1 MKSLTR
7 VLLAATAVHAATLGD
22 VCTSMY
28 IKSVLPDSQI
38 IESLIIDPSSI
49 TASAVY
55 NASIPNDPFYPAATI
70 SFCNVTLAYAHP
82 GKNDRVLLNFW
93 LPTPED
99 FKYRWFSTGGGG
111 LAINSGDNY
120 LPGGLMYGGVTGRTD
135 GGFGSFDTKLS
146 GVLVQG
152 DGSLNYDALYM
163 FGYKGIHELTIIG
176 KAMTKT
182 FYGMVQDNDTQKL
195 YAYYQGCSEGGR
207 EGFSQVQRYAKDW
220 DGAMIAAPAIRFSQ
234 QQVNHLVAG
243 VIEQTMGYVPP
254 PCELEKI
261 VSLTIS
267 ACDKLDG
274 RADGVVARTDLCQLH
289 FDVEST
295 VGARYSCPATRSTD
309 GSVVPAQSGK
319 VSRKGAAVA
328 LEIMRGLH
336 TTDGRLA
343 YMPYQHSATF
353 DDAQATY
360 NATTGKWE
368 APVISYGGEY
378 VARFLQNRDL
388 DTLPSLKGVTY
399 DTLVEWM
406 QEGWQRYE
414 GSLQTTWPDLTPFQ
428 AAGGKILHI
437 HGEVDPSI
445 PAGTSTHYHEAVR
458 RIMYPDMSFEK
469 STAALNEWNR
479 LFLIPGGA
487 HCGPSTSQPNG
498 GWPQTTIQT
507 MIDWVEKGEKP
518 EQLKTTVLSG
528 ENKGEEYELCAW
540 PLRPLWK
547 KGQLNCVF
555 DQESYET
562 WVYQFDAFKLPVY

>member
-22 VCTSMY
+22 VCTSKY

-55 NASIPNDPFYPAATI
+55 NASIPDNPFYPAATI
-70 SFCNVTLAYAHP
+70 SFCNVTFAYAHP

-99 FKYRWFSTGGGG
+99 FKNRWFSTGGGG

-120 LPGGLMYGGVTGRTD
+120 LPGGLMYGGVSGRTD

-152 DGSLNYDALYM
+152 NGSLNYDALYM
-163 FGYKGIHELTIIG
+163 FGYKGIHEMTVIG
-176 KAMTKT
+176 KAMTRP
-182 FYGMVQDNDTQKL
+182 FYQMMRGNDTQRL

-207 EGFSQVQRYAKDW
+207 EGFSQVQRYADDW
-220 DGAMIAAPAIRFSQ
+220 DGAVIAAPAIRFSQ

-243 VIEQTMGYVPP
+243 VVEQTMGYVPP

-261 VSLTIS
+261 VNLTITT
-267 ACDKLDG
+267 CDKLDG

-295 VGARYSCPATRSTD
+295 IGARYSCPASRSMD
-309 GSVVPAQSGK
+309 GIVVPAQSG
-319 VSRKGAAVA
+319 R
-328 LEIMRGLH
+328 
-336 TTDGRLA
+336 
-343 YMPYQHSATF
+343 
-353 DDAQATY
+353 
-360 NATTGKWE
+360 
-368 APVISYGGEY
+368 
-378 VARFLQNRDL
+378 
-388 DTLPSLKGVTY
+388 
-399 DTLVEWM
+399 
-406 QEGWQRYE
+406 
-414 GSLQTTWPDLTPFQ
+414 
-428 AAGGKILHI
+428 AAGGKVIHI

-445 PAGTSTHYHEAVR
+445 PAATSTHYHEAVR

-469 STAALNEWNR
+469 STEALNEWNR

-507 MIDWVEKGEKP
+507 IIDWVEKGEKP
-518 EQLKTTVLSG
+518 ERLNTTVLSG
-528 ENKGEEYELCAW
+528 EHKGKESELCAW

-547 KGQLNCVF
+547 KGQLDCVF
-555 DQESYET
+555 DQKSYET